1 MPQLNKEQRVF
12 VVRTYYET
20 KKYSEVINLFSH
32 RFPGQD
38 PPNKTTIW
46 RNVNKYENH
55 ATSLNRKPKN
65 SGRKRI
71 ARSEENID
79 AVQATSKESSDSK
92 MRQLT
97 VQLSDF
103 CCYISSIHCSIR
115 VVKKWSFFT
124 SNSLNV
130 FQKSLRSMAVWGKT
144 RVDIQ
149 IRIMSNTFP
158 AYSVSEVLFVIFQM
172 RFYFAG
178 CVFFDTPCIH
188 VLHGLSWRSPL

>member
-1 MPQLNKEQRVF
+1 MN
-12 VVRTYYET
+12 
-20 KKYSEVINLFSH
+20 
-32 RFPGQD
+32 
-38 PPNKTTIW
+38 
-46 RNVNKYENH
+46 RN
-55 ATSLNRKPKN
+55 PKN
-65 SGRKRI
+65 SGRKRT

-130 FQKSLRSMAVWGKT
+130 FQKSLRSMAVLGKT

-178 CVFFDTPCIH
+178 CVFFLIH
-188 VLHGLSWRSPL
+188 PVETVFIYACMHGLLYYSKAVHGPCKWDLLGD

>member
-1 MPQLNKEQRVF
+1 MCL
-12 VVRTYYET
+12 RTYYET

-46 RNVNKYENH
+46 RNVNKQENH
-55 ATSLNRKPKN
+55 ATSLNRNPKN
-65 SGRKRI
+65 SGRKRT
-71 ARSEENID
+71 AWSEQNID

-92 MRQLT
+92 MRQMT
-97 VQLSDF
+97 VQLRDF
-103 CCYISSIHCSIR
+103 RCYISSIYCSIK
-115 VVKKWSFFT
+115 VVKKGSFFT

-158 AYSVSEVLFVIFQM
+158 AYSVSEVFFVIFQM

-178 CVFFDTPCIH
+178 CVFFDTLCISIRH
-188 VLHGLSWRSPL
+188 ISFSLITEQENPGDFQR

>member
-1 MPQLNKEQRVF
+1 MPQLSKEQRVF

-20 KKYSEVINLFSH
+20 KKYSEIINLFSH
-32 RFPGQD
+32 RFLGQD

-55 ATSLNRKPKN
+55 ATSLNRNPKN
-65 SGRKRI
+65 SGRKRT

-97 VQLSDF
+97 VQLRDF
-103 CCYISSIHCSIR
+103 CCYISSIYCSIK
-115 VVKKWSFFT
+115 VVKKGSFFT

-158 AYSVSEVLFVIFQM
+158 AYSVSEVFFVILQM
-172 RFYFAG
+172 RFYFAS
-178 CVFFDTPCIH
+178 CVFLYT
-188 VLHGLSWRSPL
+188 L